1 MKRSKFSEKK
11 ILQILSEFD
20 AGISVEDTCRKHG
33 MSVSTLYNWR
43 NKYAGMSEIDLK
55 RLRDLEQENS
65 RLKRMYAEL
74 SLDNQILKDVVAK
87 KL

>member
-1 MKRSKFSEKK
+1 MKKSRFTEKQ
-11 ILQILSEFD
+11 ILQVLREFD
-20 AGISVEDTCRKHG
+20 AGLSVEDTCRKYG
-33 MSVSTLYNWR
+33 MSNATLYNWR
-43 NKYAGMSEIDLK
+43 NKYAGMNEIELK